1 MSYEFVKCFFSLIFV
16 YMYGLERLQ
25 YTNVASLGTN
35 NAVSMEIE
43 IISLESF
50 CSTTIRTLENRSNV
64 TQNVLMN

>member
-1 MSYEFVKCFFSLIFV
+1 
-16 YMYGLERLQ
+16 MYGLERLQ

-43 IISLESF
+43 IISLESI

-64 TQNVLMN
+64 TENGLMN